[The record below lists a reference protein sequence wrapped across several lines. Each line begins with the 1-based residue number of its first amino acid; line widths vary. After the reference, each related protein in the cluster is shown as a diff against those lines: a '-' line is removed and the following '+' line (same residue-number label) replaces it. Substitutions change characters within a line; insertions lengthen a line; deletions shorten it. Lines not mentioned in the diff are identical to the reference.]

1 MTHHEPILVVD
12 LSGGWSEKRIDA
24 REAELGLAPMAA
36 DGRVRVSA
44 NSAGEE
50 LR

>member
-1 MTHHEPILVVD
+1 MTHHEPVLGVD

-44 NSAGEE
+44 NSAGKE